1 MSRDIKPTVCRKAAC
16 VAARRP
22 LLLAMRTEE
31 VDDALLALP
40 EPPAIVEAKW
50 DGRQDRY
57 TR

>member
-16 VAARRP
+16 VAARGP

-40 EPPAIVEAKW
+40 EPPAIVEA
-50 DGRQDRY
+50 
-57 TR
+57 